1 MCKMCWMAA
10 THGVSFRNAWANWVN
25 IEYIVIDLK
34 FIHKF
39 CRFMTLNAKEM
50 VHFVAKCGN
59 NYNFRFQGT
68 FCAPF
73 SRQLFHRLPFHVWT
87 FSQMILSSKRHF
99 SAYVSNKRPPKTLFG
114 HGFLWLRCDSK
125 PLSGHLFAVASVS
138 PWITSCFVQVSH
150 IQVLK
155 CKIPFIIFNVIFA
168 PSISPFLMLRIYAIS
183 ISCAF
188 LRSGVTWAFAQH
200 PTN

>member
-99 SAYVSNKRPPKTLFG
+99 SAYVSNKRHPPKHCSVMGFCDLGAIRNRWVATFLLLLLSL
-114 HGFLWLRCDSK
+114 HGSQ
-125 PLSGHLFAVASVS
+125 VVS
-138 PWITSCFVQVSH
+138 F
-150 IQVLK
+150 K
-155 CKIPFIIFNVIFA
+155 CLTFK
-168 PSISPFLMLRIYAIS
+168 Y
-183 ISCAF
+183 
-188 LRSGVTWAFAQH
+188 
-200 PTN
+200 

>member
-1 MCKMCWMAA
+1 MQKKWY
-10 THGVSFRNAWANWVN
+10 T
-25 IEYIVIDLK
+25 LL
-34 FIHKF
+34 
-39 CRFMTLNAKEM
+39 LNA
-50 VHFVAKCGN
+50 VIIIIFVFRAHFVHHFLD
-59 NYNFRFQGT
+59 NFFIDCHFTSEHFLKWYYRLSATFQHM
-68 FCAPF
+68 FPINA
-73 SRQLFHRLPFHVWT
+73 
-87 FSQMILSSKRHF
+87 
-99 SAYVSNKRPPKTLFG
+99 PPKTLFG